1 MGSDF
6 IVTKY
11 WFATLVLAIV
21 LSSPGCSAL
30 QPPDAN
36 GPRGNLAPYPIVLTN
51 EREDVRD
58 RRLAW
63 RQLSQRYSLPT
74 NISPNLDPLTATIK
88 SLPDNTRTP
97 ILLPKVGT
105 GPTQTEEETRE
116 SLRRF
121 IVEWRR
127 LIGADPSQ
135 LSLVERTDES
145 SGIKLARYEQR
156 PFRYPLRGGFGN
168 LIIRFRA
175 DRQVLELS
183 SNCIP
188 NTARL
193 QASLSTLTPKVTS
206 EDASSHV
213 KGQST
218 TIVNPAGQ
226 QQNFTLPSDSA
237 VEVRQLVVYALPS
250 KDQQNVLEVR
260 LAWEIAVTNAPIKTI
275 YLDAIADQVIAVS
288 QA

>member
-1 MGSDF
+1 MCSDF

-11 WFATLVLAIV
+11 WLATLVLAIV
-21 LSSPGCSAL
+21 LSSSACGAL

-63 RQLSQRYSLPT
+63 RQLSQRYGLPN
-74 NISPNLDPLTATIK
+74 NISPSLDPLTATIT

-97 ILLPKVGT
+97 VLLPKVGI

-135 LSLVERTDES
+135 MSLVERTDEP

-168 LIIRFRA
+168 LIIKFRA

-188 NTARL
+188 NTDRL
-193 QASLSTLTPKVTS
+193 QASLSALTPKVTS
-206 EDASSHV
+206 EDAASHV
-213 KGQST
+213 KAQS

-226 QQNFTLPSDSA
+226 QQNFTLPSDSV

-275 YLDAIADQVIAVS
+275 YLDAVADQVIAVS